1 MCNSR
6 EVETLHSLKPICLAT
21 TAGAILIS
29 SLPPTFYMCFL
40 LVSPKMYIYLLH
52 KMVEIE
58 DRERWVNEN
67 KYVYNK
73 EYFLLSSFL

>member
-6 EVETLHSLKPICLAT
+6 EVETLHSRKPICLAT
-21 TAGAILIS
+21 TAGAILTS
-29 SLPPTFYMCFL
+29 SLPPTFCMCL
-40 LVSPKMYIYLLH
+40 LVSPKMHMYLLH

-58 DRERWVNEN
+58 DRERWVNEH
-67 KYVYNK
+67 KYVYN